1 LTVGNQFGGV
11 PVRRIAPSL
20 FTEVGVKIQFERH
33 PQSICA
39 VLTEP
44 GECDRIINVDRAS
57 DAIDVFALD
66 VSPAAYKPLDA
77 LFALSRV
84 VCVEIEQRE
93 GGWRVEAA
101 YWNKGLGT
109 LAQYET
115 DAATLSEALARC
127 VWALAR

>member
-1 LTVGNQFGGV
+1 M
-11 PVRRIAPSL
+11 
-20 FTEVGVKIQFERH
+20 KIQFERH

-44 GECDRIINVDRAS
+44 GECDRIITVARPS

-84 VCVEIEQRE
+84 VCVEVERRE
-93 GGWRVEAA
+93 GGWRVEVV
-101 YWNKGLGT
+101 YWHKTHGT
-109 LAQYET
+109 LAQYEAE
-115 DAATLSEALARC
+115 AATLSEALTRC

>member
-1 LTVGNQFGGV
+1 
-11 PVRRIAPSL
+11 VR
-20 FTEVGVKIQFERH
+20 IQFERT
-33 PQSICA
+33 PTAICA

-57 DAIDVFALD
+57 DAIDALALD
-66 VSPAAYKPLDA
+66 IHTAALKPLDA

-84 VCVEIEQRE
+84 VCVEVERRE
-93 GGWRVEAA
+93 GGWRVEVV
-101 YWNKGLGT
+101 YWHKTHGT
-109 LAQYET
+109 LAQYEE

>member
-1 LTVGNQFGGV
+1 
-11 PVRRIAPSL
+11 
-20 FTEVGVKIQFERH
+20 VKIQFERH

-44 GECDRIINVDRAS
+44 GECDRIITVARPS

-84 VCVEIEQRE
+84 VCVEVERRE
-93 GGWRVEAA
+93 GGWRVEVV
-101 YWNKGLGT
+101 YWHKTHGT
-109 LAQYET
+109 LAQYEAE
-115 DAATLSEALARC
+115 AATLSEALTRC

>member
-1 LTVGNQFGGV
+1 MK
-11 PVRRIAPSL
+11 IA
-20 FTEVGVKIQFERH
+20 FERT
-33 PQSICA
+33 PTAICA
-39 VLTEP
+39 VLTDA
-44 GECDRIINVDRAS
+44 GECDRIITVARPS
-57 DAIDVFALD
+57 DAIDALTLD
-66 VSPAAYKPLDA
+66 IHTAAFMPLDA

-84 VCVEIEQRE
+84 VCVEIERRE
-93 GGWRVEAA
+93 GGWRVEVA

>member
-1 LTVGNQFGGV
+1 MK
-11 PVRRIAPSL
+11 IA
-20 FTEVGVKIQFERH
+20 FEH
-33 PQSICA
+33 TPTAICA
-39 VLTEP
+39 VLTDA
-44 GECDRIINVDRAS
+44 GECDRIITVARPS

-77 LFALSRV
+77 LFAMPRV
-84 VCVEIEQRE
+84 VCVEIERCE
-93 GGWRVEAA
+93 GGWRVEVA
-101 YWNKGLGT
+101 YWHKTHGT

>member
-1 LTVGNQFGGV
+1 
-11 PVRRIAPSL
+11 
-20 FTEVGVKIQFERH
+20 VKIQFERH

-77 LFALSRV
+77 LFALTRV
-84 VCVEIEQRE
+84 VCVEIERRE
-93 GGWRVEAA
+93 GGWRVEVV
-101 YWNKGLGT
+101 YWHKTHGT
-109 LAQYET
+109 LAQYEAE
-115 DAATLSEALARC
+115 AATLSEALARC

>member
-1 LTVGNQFGGV
+1 MK
-11 PVRRIAPSL
+11 IA
-20 FTEVGVKIQFERH
+20 FERT
-33 PQSICA
+33 PTAICA
-39 VLTEP
+39 VLYEP
-44 GECDRIINVDRAS
+44 GECDRIISVSRAS

-84 VCVEIEQRE
+84 ICVEIERRE
-93 GGWRVEAA
+93 GGWRVEVA

-115 DAATLSEALARC
+115 DAATLSEALVRC
-127 VWALAR
+127 VWSLAR

>member
-1 LTVGNQFGGV
+1 MK
-11 PVRRIAPSL
+11 IA
-20 FTEVGVKIQFERH
+20 FERT
-33 PQSICA
+33 PTAICA

-44 GECDRIINVDRAS
+44 GECDRINNVARAS

-66 VSPAAYKPLDA
+66 INAAAFTPLDA
-77 LFALSRV
+77 LFALPRV
-84 VCVEIEQRE
+84 VCVEIERRN
-93 GGWRVEAA
+93 GGWRVEVA